1 MYFISKWNSLVTVR
15 IELALEPF
23 QPVPEEGKALAYLEP
38 PLSAFLR
45 GVQQRANVA
54 SRHVEV
60 HGHAGQRLPGA
71 LQLLRDRVPSVRL
84 LFRLDLSMARHLTH
98 CEIGRRTLRTERKIA
113 RCQVEDP

>member
-1 MYFISKWNSLVTVR
+1 MYFISKWNSLVTVC

-23 QPVPEEGKALAYLEP
+23 QPVPEEGKALAYLER

-71 LQLLRDRVPSVRL
+71 LQLLRDRV
-84 LFRLDLSMARHLTH
+84 DLSSKLPRKPFLDRSHLGSELGSGAGH
-98 CEIGRRTLRTERKIA
+98 
-113 RCQVEDP
+113 

>member
-23 QPVPEEGKALAYLEP
+23 QLVPEEGKALAYLER

-71 LQLLRDRVPSVRL
+71 LQLLRDRV
-84 LFRLDLSMARHLTH
+84 DLSLLSSKLPRKPFLDRSHLGSKLGSGAGH
-98 CEIGRRTLRTERKIA
+98 
-113 RCQVEDP
+113 

>member
-23 QPVPEEGKALAYLEP
+23 QPVPEEGKALAYLER

-45 GVQQRANVA
+45 GVQQRADVA

-60 HGHAGQRLPGA
+60 HGHAGQRPPGA
-71 LQLLRDRVPSVRL
+71 LQLLRDHV
-84 LFRLDLSMARHLTH
+84 DLSLLSSKLPRKPFLHGSHLGSELSSGAGH
-98 CEIGRRTLRTERKIA
+98 
-113 RCQVEDP
+113 